1 MNTPVTTSCRHAVV
15 ATPIGPLTYVVDDAG
30 LAGVYYPGHW
40 TDPDQVAWG
49 PLVDAA
55 ADPALAE
62 PVRQLTEYF
71 AGTRRTFDL
80 RLSLHG
86 SARAR
91 QVWDLLAAI
100 PYGTTTTYGTIA
112 AQVGGGI
119 SARAVGG
126 FVGRNPVSVVLPC
139 HRVVGSTGSL
149 TGYAGGLERKR
160 WLLALEGVVPVPAP
174 ALW

>member
-1 MNTPVTTSCRHAVV
+1 MTSSRHATVR
-15 ATPIGPLTYVVDDAG
+15 TPIGPLTVVVDDDG

-40 TDPDQVAWG
+40 TGPDQLAWG
-49 PLVDAA
+49 SLVDAA
-55 ADPALAE
+55 ADPAFAE
-62 PVRQLTEYF
+62 PVRQLAEYF
-71 AGTRRTFDL
+71 AGARRAFDL

-100 PYGTTTTYGTIA
+100 PYGATTTYGAIA

-126 FVGRNPVSVVLPC
+126 FVGHNPVSIVLPC

-160 WLLALEGVVPVPAP
+160 WLLALEGAVPAP
-174 ALW
+174 APALR